1 MDTLTEILNSIFVAN
16 KEKNVP
22 NDTLK
27 VKLNKYKHIE
37 VQTEIMEPEA
47 IEVVPET
54 EVVEAEV
61 VPEVVE
67 AATLVPEAVEDVV
80 VVEAE
85 PEQEPE
91 AVEDVVVVEAEPEQ
105 VPEDVVVVEGVP
117 EEVEDEV
124 VPEAVEGVPEQ
135 EATVA
140 KAEPEATVAKAEP
153 EATVAKA
160 VPEVALKE
168 RNVLIVN
175 NSLEENMVSLVN
187 ILSSVDTATFENEL
201 NIITSSDKKPRF
213 KKMLIEHP
221 ELYFIN
227 LNFKSNKKEGV
238 FIVDFDHLVD
248 IEKLTPFLSDDI
260 YLIVLST
267 EYSSYI
273 AGLYNLM
280 NDFKRSTIVHTKD
293 ATKVLQKKFYTKI
306 IKNTIVEEL
315 TLDDYLQ
322 QINQSSTVIVK
333 SGRVEL

>member
-47 IEVVPET
+47 IEAPTVVPEAVEAAT
-54 EVVEAEV
+54 VVPEVVEAEVVPEAVEAATVIPEVVEAVPETEAVEAEVVPEVVEAEV

-67 AATLVPEAVEDVV
+67 AVPEAI
-80 VVEAE
+80 
-85 PEQEPE
+85 E
-91 AVEDVVVVEAEPEQ
+91 AVPEKEAT
-105 VPEDVVVVEGVP
+105 
-117 EEVEDEV
+117 V
-124 VPEAVEGVPEQ
+124 VPEA
-135 EATVA
+135 TI
-140 KAEPEATVAKAEP
+140 
-153 EATVAKA
+153 AKA
-160 VPEVALKE
+160 VVALKE

-175 NSLEENMVSLVN
+175 NSFEENMVSLVN

-201 NIITSSDKKPRF
+201 TIITSSDKKPHF

-221 ELYFIN
+221 ELHFIN
-227 LNFKSNKKEGV
+227 LNFKENKKEGV
-238 FIVDFDHLVD
+238 FVVDFDHLVD

-293 ATKVLQKKFYTKI
+293 KTKVLQKKFYTKI
-306 IKNTIVEEL
+306 IKNTIVEDL
-315 TLDDYLQ
+315 SLDDYLQ
-322 QINQSSTVIVK
+322 QIDQTSTVVVK
-333 SGRVEL
+333 SGRVQL

>member
-54 EVVEAEV
+54 EVVQEATV

-67 AATLVPEAVEDVV
+67 AEVVPEADLVPEAVEDVV

-124 VPEAVEGVPEQ
+124 VPEAVEGVPEAV
-135 EATVA
+135 EAV
-140 KAEPEATVAKAEP
+140 PEQ

-160 VPEVALKE
+160 VPVVALKE

-175 NSLEENMVSLVN
+175 NSFEENMVSLVN
-187 ILSSVDTATFENEL
+187 ILSSVDTATFEDEL

-322 QINQSSTVIVK
+322 QIDQTSTVIVK
-333 SGRVEL
+333 SGRVQL

>member
-47 IEVVPET
+47 IEAPTVVP

-67 AATLVPEAVEDVV
+67 AEVVEAVPEAVPETEVEGVEAEVV
-80 VVEAE
+80 QEAVEAIPETEVVEA
-85 PEQEPE
+85 
-91 AVEDVVVVEAEPEQ
+91 
-105 VPEDVVVVEGVP
+105 
-117 EEVEDEV
+117 EV
-124 VPEAVEGVPEQ
+124 VPEAVVPEEAVEVVPEAVVPEQ
-135 EATVA
+135 EAMVV
-140 KAEPEATVAKAEP
+140 PEATV
-153 EATVAKA
+153 
-160 VPEVALKE
+160 VPVVALKE

-175 NSLEENMVSLVN
+175 NSIEENMVSLVN

-280 NDFKRSTIVHTKD
+280 NDFKRSSIVHTKD
-293 ATKVLQKKFYTKI
+293 RTKVLQKKFYTKI
-306 IKNTIVEEL
+306 IKNTIVEDL
-315 TLDDYLQ
+315 SLDDYLQ
-322 QINQSSTVIVK
+322 QIDQTSTVIVK
-333 SGRVEL
+333 SGRVQL

>member
-47 IEVVPET
+47 IEAPTVVP

-67 AATLVPEAVEDVV
+67 AEVVEAVPETEVEGVEAEVVQEAVEALPETE
-80 VVEAE
+80 VVEA
-85 PEQEPE
+85 
-91 AVEDVVVVEAEPEQ
+91 
-105 VPEDVVVVEGVP
+105 
-117 EEVEDEV
+117 EV
-124 VPEAVEGVPEQ
+124 VPEAVVPEEAVEAVEAVPEQ
-135 EATVA
+135 EAMVV
-140 KAEPEATVAKAEP
+140 PEATV
-153 EATVAKA
+153 
-160 VPEVALKE
+160 VPVVALKE
-168 RNVLIVN
+168 RNVMIVN
-175 NSLEENMVSLVN
+175 NSIEENMVSLVN

-201 NIITSSDKKPRF
+201 TIITSSDKKPHF

-227 LNFKSNKKEGV
+227 LNFKANKKEGV
-238 FIVDFDHLVD
+238 FVVDFDHLVD

-293 ATKVLQKKFYTKI
+293 RTKVLQKKFYTKI
-306 IKNTIVEEL
+306 IKNTIVEDL
-315 TLDDYLQ
+315 SLDDYLQ
-322 QINQSSTVIVK
+322 QIDQTSTVIVK
-333 SGRVEL
+333 SGRVQL